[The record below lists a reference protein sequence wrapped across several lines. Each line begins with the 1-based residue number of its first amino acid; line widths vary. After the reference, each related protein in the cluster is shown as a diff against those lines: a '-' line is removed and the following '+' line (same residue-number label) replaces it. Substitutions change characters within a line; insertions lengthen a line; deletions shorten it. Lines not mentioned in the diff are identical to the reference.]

1 VKRWVLAIVIVWLCF
16 PAPGEAQSG
25 CMAVYPETDKVC
37 WLWEPQGG
45 GIMSLRVIFDLSG
58 FSITDAAFRVV
69 TGGGFTG
76 VYMGE
81 TVFGDLWLGN
91 TQDGLEVVLYQ
102 CHNSPL
108 LLATVYYST
117 DGMSP
122 SCAWL
127 EVVGHPLY
135 DNAIVVADCGSGMH
149 EIHSC
154 CRLTVIR
161 SWDDRRT
168 CGLVPVEESTWGR
181 VKALYR
187 Q

>member
-1 VKRWVLAIVIVWLCF
+1 
-16 PAPGEAQSG
+16 
-25 CMAVYPETDKVC
+25 MN
-37 WLWEPQGG
+37 
-45 GIMSLRVIFDLSG
+45 LRVFFESG
-58 FSITDAAFRVV
+58 LNFPITAAAFRVV

-76 VYMGE
+76 VYVGE
-81 TVFGDLWLGN
+81 TVPWEMWRGN
-91 TQDGLEVVLYQ
+91 TQDGLEVVLGQ
-102 CHNSPL
+102 CEFPPR
-108 LLATVYYST
+108 LLATVQYST

-135 DNAIVVADCGSGMH
+135 DDAIVVADCNSGMH
-149 EIHSC
+149 EIYTY